1 MSPNRA
7 RASSS
12 RHVRQSPCGSD
23 DKHATQEAVVLPVV
37 VSPPRRILSRSSSR
51 PTPHVQTEDYEET
64 LSEYILGQEY
74 DRFFFKTHL
83 FRATARVARSR
94 TTGLN
99 RAARTKHKNY
109 PSCGRCRDQRPIS
122 FHCRFDKYFIPK
134 PSCKCRI
141 SDNNRTIMRWNIS
154 MCKIE
159 ILLEYF
165 ASNTEMAFY
174 TLSKM

>member
-37 VSPPRRILSRSSSR
+37 VVVVVRPPRRILSRSSSR

-74 DRFFFKTHL
+74 GRFFFKTHL

-109 PSCGRCRDQRPIS
+109 PPFFLVLNAEINDLSHSTVAFINILFLSHHHASAEYPI
-122 FHCRFDKYFIPK
+122 I
-134 PSCKCRI
+134 
-141 SDNNRTIMRWNIS
+141 
-154 MCKIE
+154 IE
-159 ILLEYF
+159 R
-165 ASNTEMAFY
+165 
-174 TLSKM
+174 